1 MLLAQALA
9 ALVRNRAA
17 AGADHRRATGRPHPE
32 FGNGTLDAA
41 ARGVAGHLVDAL
53 PPRPQRVPDT
63 IMAPDPTSGAL
74 FVHPHWE
81 SPLWAVGLRA
91 TALIGPYL
99 FLTFPEHSTEKEF
112 CHAR

>member
-1 MLLAQALA
+1 VLLAQALA
-9 ALVRNRAA
+9 ALVSNRAA

-41 ARGVAGHLVDAL
+41 ARGVARHLVDA
-53 PPRPQRVPDT
+53 PPALLRH
-63 IMAPDPTSGAL
+63 APGASRAADPTSGAL

-81 SPLWAVGLRA
+81 SPLWAAGLRA